1 MSIPIFYSEK
11 LNCHLQYLIYTHLD
25 KATKNS
31 QCLRLPSFIAMSASC
46 LTHLVTRVSGV
57 GELVI
62 RSLGLLFSPSSSDN
76 NRYTWNPVTQMTKQV
91 GDIIAI
97 VPGILGDIIFI
108 TGDARFY
115 IAMHAEG
122 VKVDIAHLEA
132 GTLNTEEHK
141 RDSDYAI
148 GRAKKKSISH

>member
-11 LNCHLQYLIYTHLD
+11 LNCHLQYLIHTHLD
-25 KATKNS
+25 KATRNS

-46 LTHLVTRVSGV
+46 LTHLLTRVSGL

-62 RSLGLLFSPSSSDN
+62 RSLGLIFISSSSD
-76 NRYTWNPVTQMTKQV
+76 NRYTWNPLAQAIKQT

-97 VPGILGDIIFI
+97 VPSILVESIVIAGDP
-108 TGDARFY
+108 RFY
-115 IAMHAEG
+115 IAMHAES